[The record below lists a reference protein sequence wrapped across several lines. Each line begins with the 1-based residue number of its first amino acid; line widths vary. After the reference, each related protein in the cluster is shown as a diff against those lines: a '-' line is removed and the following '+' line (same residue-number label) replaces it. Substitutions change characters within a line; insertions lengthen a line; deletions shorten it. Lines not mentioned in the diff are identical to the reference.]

1 MDGKREGQ
9 TITYYFAPRAV
20 NGAIYVAAETYPYGV
35 IPDICLTNN
44 FSPIAKLKVTHNNY
58 VFEASW
64 YDYFPYVISIPASY

>member
-64 YDYFPYVISIPASY
+64 YNYFPYVISIPASY